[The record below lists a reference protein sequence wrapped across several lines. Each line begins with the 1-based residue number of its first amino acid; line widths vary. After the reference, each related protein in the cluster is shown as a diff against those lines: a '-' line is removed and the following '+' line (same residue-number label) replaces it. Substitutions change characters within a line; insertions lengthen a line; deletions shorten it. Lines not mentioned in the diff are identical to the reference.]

1 MTTAQ
6 EDKIINQAWQILER
20 REDEAAKMFAV
31 EHEIKISVQRLA
43 MYSSYYQGARV
54 MGEKLMEALT
64 RNPRMKGDDWVY
76 LEAEYR
82 LFVSS
87 LRNTQLFL
95 DGTKIAYR
103 HHKRDKKGKLISCE
117 AYFVEERTVLREIK

>member
-6 EDKIINQAWQILER
+6 EDKIIYQARQILER

-54 MGEKLMEALT
+54 AVQTITERLLAQKPKGEDWIYLKAEWDCIINSK
-64 RNPRMKGDDWVY
+64 RNM
-76 LEAEYR
+76 
-82 LFVSS
+82 
-87 LRNTQLFL
+87 QLYL
-95 DGTKIAYR
+95 DGTEMRYR
-103 HHKRDKKGKLISCE
+103 NHQRDKKGKLISCE
-117 AYFVEERTVLREIK
+117 AYFVEHKTLIVEKK